1 MKRRDEV
8 RRWLWMA
15 GVFLM
20 LILTGSHAQAAVTQ
34 EHKTDGRKVR
44 VGYYYS
50 ALFQE
55 GMSDGEEKSG
65 YAYEYLRKVADYTDW
80 EYEYVY
86 GERKDLLEQL
96 ERGQIDILAGVSM
109 TPQRQIS
116 MLFPKYFMGTEQY
129 MVYQKEGSQTMKST
143 DYSTMDGRVIGGL
156 SNDRMFEALRV
167 WAKEQGISLKFR
179 SYKTIEQREKAFQKG
194 RLDGI
199 VAIEENALTQ
209 SGWSPVVKV
218 GSEPF
223 YVAVSRKR
231 PELVKRLNEAL
242 GTIEEVEPYF
252 LQSLQYNSLGS
263 SVMDIR
269 LSAAESQWLETHD
282 TLRMGYLDNYMP
294 YCGTD
299 SGGKPTGL
307 MLDVM
312 EEMLKRLGINTEL
325 EVSYQPYQSYQD
337 MVDALG
343 DGQIDAMFPAGGSRW
358 NLEQDGVDAT
368 AAVVTAGMSMVYK
381 GKYRQGSYQSFSV
394 NKNNKLLYYYI
405 KSNFPGAKLMY
416 YDSVQECLDAV
427 RSGKVD
433 ATVIN
438 GLRHQI
444 IQEDEDYAQLSM
456 LQMEK
461 ADDRCIGV
469 RAGQS
474 ALLIL
479 LNRGIKVVGQDY
491 GYNASYGYMDDLYP
505 YDDIHALKQFI
516 RAHAGAVF
524 LILAGILVVI
534 TALAGYGVVRN
545 RERKWLQKQAY
556 HDGLTGM
563 FNRTAY
569 EEALN
574 KMEDDS
580 MPKDFV
586 CVATDINGLKRV
598 NDTLGH
604 AAGDELILGAAACVQ
619 EVFSDY
625 GVSYRIGGDEFMS
638 LIRLKDT
645 DVEGLAAR
653 LDEKVKSWQGDL
665 CPKLRVA
672 VGFARHMDYPS
683 EDIVMLAKRADQEM
697 YIQKSAYY
705 VATGETNR
713 MGEL

>member
-1 MKRRDEV
+1 
-8 RRWLWMA
+8 MA

-20 LILTGSHAQAAVTQ
+20 LILTGSHAQAAGMQ
-34 EHKTDGRKVR
+34 DQKTDDGKVR

-55 GMSDGEEKSG
+55 GMSDEEEKSG
-65 YAYEYLRKVADYTDW
+65 YAYAYLRKVADYTDW

-96 ERGQIDILAGVSM
+96 EQGEIDILAGVSM

-116 MLFPKYFMGTEQY
+116 MLFPKYSMGTEQY
-129 MVYQKEGSQTMKST
+129 MVYQKEGSQAMKST
-143 DYSTMDGRVIGGL
+143 DYSTMDGKVIGGL

-179 SYKTIEQREKAFQKG
+179 AYKTVEQREKAFQNG
-194 RLDGI
+194 RIDGI
-199 VAIEENALTQ
+199 VAIEENALTE

-223 YVAVSRKR
+223 YVAVTKKR
-231 PELVKRLNEAL
+231 PELVKRLNQAL
-242 GTIEEVEPYF
+242 STIEEVEPYF
-252 LQSLQYNSLGS
+252 LQSLQYDSLGS

-269 LSAAESQWLETHD
+269 LTAAESQWLEAHD

-299 SGGKPTGL
+299 SEGNPTGL

-312 EEMLKRLGINTEL
+312 EEMLKRLGINTEI
-325 EVSYQPYQSYQD
+325 EVSYQSYPSYQD
-337 MVDALG
+337 MVEALADGEVDAV
-343 DGQIDAMFPAGGSRW
+343 FPAGGSQW

-381 GKYRQGSYQSFSV
+381 GKYKKGSYHTFSV

-416 YDSVQECLDAV
+416 YDSIQECLDAV
-427 RSGKVD
+427 RSGKAD

-444 IQEDEDYAQLSM
+444 IQGDEDYAELSLVQL
-456 LQMEK
+456 EK

-469 RAGQS
+469 RTGES

-491 GYNASYGYMDDLYP
+491 GYNASYGYMDDLYN
-505 YDDIHALKQFI
+505 YDDIHALKKFV
-516 RAHAGAVF
+516 RAHAGVVF

-569 EEALN
+569 EEALD
-574 KMEDDS
+574 KLEDDS
-580 MPKDFV
+580 LPRDFV

-604 AAGDELILGAAACVQ
+604 SAGDELILGAAACVQ
-619 EVFSDY
+619 EVFADY
-625 GVSYRIGGDEFMS
+625 GVTYRIGGDEFMS
-638 LIRLKDT
+638 LIRLKDV

-653 LDEKVKSWQGDL
+653 LDEKVSSWQGDL
-665 CPKLRVA
+665 CPELKVA